1 MVELLLTFYPDSFNK
16 TLKYIQDIHRLVVTP
31 LYLYNII
38 IIIRIYGPV
47 NHIIMYPTEHSTCM
61 YPCMHMVSSIYVTL
75 FY

>member
-38 IIIRIYGPV
+38 IIIRIV
-47 NHIIMYPTEHSTCM
+47 VLLIT
-61 YPCMHMVSSIYVTL
+61 
-75 FY
+75 